1 MVSKAKKT
9 TALLLAAL
17 MCAGVLAGCGG
28 GGNGGE
34 TTSTASGTT
43 STASGT
49 TSTASSSSTAAPA
62 PTIEQ
67 MVAKI
72 KEEASANGGKVE
84 IKVWAPG
91 GDKNFVK
98 AALNGDKDKNGAYDF
113 TGKGFK
119 DIYKAD
125 GVTYDFKVVEVG
137 ENDAVGKLTED
148 PTKAADVFQF
158 PTDTLLR
165 AVQAQAIAEV
175 PALLQG
181 QINDENMEDAVANT
195 KVDEK
200 IYAYP
205 MTSDNGYILFYD
217 KATFTE
223 DDVKSFEGLL
233 DKAKEKSATVLMA
246 LDNAWYNAGFFY
258 AAGCDIKLDT
268 STNKMTLEKFTG
280 DEGVN
285 AVKAM
290 KDLADNYSGVF
301 IPSGDDAAIASYLND
316 GKLKAVVTGTWN
328 TATLQKVWGKDN
340 VGAAKLPTVK
350 LGGKDTQ
357 LNSFGGYKLVGV
369 NSQSKYTITS
379 AIIAS
384 YLTGK
389 DVQEQRYKGRNLIP
403 TNKELRESDEV
414 KNNPIVAAIDAQMP
428 FAHSQSVCTQAF
440 WDPIA
445 AVGKD
450 ATTGNFNSDDDIKKA
465 LETQVKS
472 VENA

>member
-17 MCAGVLAGCGG
+17 MCAGAFAGCS
-28 GGNGGE
+28 GNGSN
-34 TTSTASGTT
+34 TNSTASGTT
-43 STASGT
+43 STASGPSAESG
-49 TSTASSSSTAAPA
+49 STDAAAP
-62 PTIEQ
+62 TTEQ

-125 GVTYDFKVVEVG
+125 GVTYDFKVVEIG

-148 PTKAADVFQF
+148 PSKGADVFQF

-165 AVQAQAIAEV
+165 AQQAMAIAEV

-181 QINDENMEDAVANT
+181 QIKSENMDKAVEAT
-195 KVDEK
+195 QIDGK

-217 KATFTE
+217 KATFSE
-223 DDVKSFEGLL
+223 DDVKSFESLL
-233 DKAKEKSATVLMA
+233 DKAKEKNVKVLMA

-258 AAGCDIKLDT
+258 AAGCNIKLDT
-268 STNKMTLEKFTG
+268 STNKMTLEKFNG
-280 DEGVN
+280 DEGVK
-285 AVKAM
+285 AVNAM
-290 KDLADNYSGVF
+290 KSLADNYKGIF
-301 IPSGDDAAIASYLND
+301 EGTGDDKAILDLLNAK
-316 GKLKAVVTGTWN
+316 KLKAVVTGTWN
-328 TATLQKVWGKDN
+328 TSNLESAWGKDN
-340 VGAAKLPTVK
+340 IGAAKLPTVK
-350 LGGKDTQ
+350 MDGTDTQ
-357 LNSFGGYKLVGV
+357 VHSFGGYKLIGV
-369 NSQSKYTITS
+369 NSQSKYPNTS

-414 KNNPIVAAIDAQMP
+414 KSNPIVKAIDAQQE

-445 AVGKD
+445 AIGKD
-450 ATTGNFNSDDDIKKA
+450 AVNGNYKNDDDIKKK